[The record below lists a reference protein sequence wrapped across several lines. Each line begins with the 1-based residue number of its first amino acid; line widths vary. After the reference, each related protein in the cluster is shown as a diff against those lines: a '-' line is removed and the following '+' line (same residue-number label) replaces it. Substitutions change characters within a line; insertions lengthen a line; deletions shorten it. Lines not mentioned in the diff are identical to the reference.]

1 MELFYIFFLI
11 INAFETYTLYK
22 FFGVFYDRTNVN
34 KKRERISYLVYFI
47 FNSAIYLIFRTPIM
61 TMVCCIT
68 SLFLITFNY
77 KSVLKK
83 RILTVI
89 YIYVFLFCIEVIVVI
104 VLGKLS
110 IVKFYARNNY
120 FSEFVYATI
129 ALSIYMVSLLLSKNR
144 KVSRDIETPFSY
156 WLGVILVP
164 ISSIIIL
171 GIIFLFTDFSQ
182 KIVLILTILIFI
194 INFAVFYLYDNI
206 INIFSENE
214 KIMFFEQK
222 SIFYENELN
231 LIKESVDANNRLKHD
246 MKNHLFT
253 MYSLQ
258 MMNDTEKLN
267 SYFSEIIEKL
277 DEKNKYVSTE
287 NLVIDSIVNFK
298 LKEIESL
305 GTTIEASVDVPTEI
319 NISNVTLTTII
330 GNLLDNA
337 KTALEKASNKRLYLK
352 IKHMGDGLF
361 IQIENSFDGKI
372 KEENG
377 KFETQKVDK
386 KNHGMGLESVKSV
399 VKKCDGDISISYEN
413 NVFSVLVILDE
424 I

>member
-1 MELFYIFFLI
+1 
-11 INAFETYTLYK
+11 
-22 FFGVFYDRTNVN
+22 
-34 KKRERISYLVYFI
+34 
-47 FNSAIYLIFRTPIM
+47 M